1 MSKPMWRVAIM
12 VLALLD
18 TGCMA
23 VAAEPLEDPTNIL
36 AAQLRDQGYECNR
49 PKSAER
55 DVQASKPDEEVWIVQ
70 CENAKY
76 RMRLDPDGSVT
87 IFPIGIEKVA
97 KRWKPGSDNGPAYEP
112 DGPFTEPFLI
122 EKPIHVGRVNAAR
135 GAL

>member
-1 MSKPMWRVAIM
+1 MSLREEVGEALMRRSLADGASLRMWRVAIM

-23 VAAEPLEDPTNIL
+23 VAAVPLEDPKNIL
-36 AAQLRDQGYECNR
+36 AAKLRAQGCECSR

-76 RMRLDPDGSVT
+76 RVRLDQDMAA
-87 IFPIGIEKVA
+87 KVE
-97 KRWKPGSDNGPAYEP
+97 RIN
-112 DGPFTEPFLI
+112 
-122 EKPIHVGRVNAAR
+122 
-135 GAL
+135 

>member
-1 MSKPMWRVAIM
+1 MWRVAIM

-55 DVQASKPDEEVWIVQ
+55 DVQASKPDEEVWIGNVRTLNTA
-70 CENAKY
+70 CAST
-76 RMRLDPDGSVT
+76 RTWPPRWSASISP
-87 IFPIGIEKVA
+87 KVGA
-97 KRWKPGSDNGPAYEP
+97 SPRSLLRCAVNSPGGLKDYELLLL
-112 DGPFTEPFLI
+112 FLGARRS
-122 EKPIHVGRVNAAR
+122 HGRQHADV
-135 GAL
+135 

>member
-1 MSKPMWRVAIM
+1 MWRVAIM

-76 RMRLDPDGSVT
+76 RMRRMP
-87 IFPIGIEKVA
+87 
-97 KRWKPGSDNGPAYEP
+97 RPG
-112 DGPFTEPFLI
+112 
-122 EKPIHVGRVNAAR
+122 HGRQGGAHQLAPRSAR
-135 GAL
+135 VPVVYFDVQSSRLAV